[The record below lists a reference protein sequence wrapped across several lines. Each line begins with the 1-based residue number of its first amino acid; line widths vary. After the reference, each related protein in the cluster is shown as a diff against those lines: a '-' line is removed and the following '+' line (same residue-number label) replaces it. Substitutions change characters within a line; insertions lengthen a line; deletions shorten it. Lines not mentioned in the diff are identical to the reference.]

1 LTQAAASLYTGFMP
15 SPTTV
20 VPTFAYRCPACT
32 SPLDEQAGRLCCAN
46 EGREF
51 VQQGG
56 IWPLLTTE
64 QATAH
69 APFLRDYAVVRA
81 SEGWAR
87 PEPDSDLGPKAAYYL
102 ALPDWDVSGY
112 YPATWRRRR
121 LNYYAMSAVLEQ
133 QVGSLR
139 LLDLGAGNGWM
150 SNRLAKRG
158 HQLCALDLSLDAQDG
173 LAVGRVYFARESQRF
188 ARVQADA
195 QQLPLVTAQFDAVI
209 ANDSLHYLSDLT
221 ASLRE
226 AGRVLKPGGVLL
238 ILDSPCYPDQ
248 TEGETALSQLR
259 SYYEQFKLPALD
271 YHPGYLVREQLVGDL
286 QVAGFALVGWQGPFA
301 GVESGLLA
309 WWRKL
314 RGRPAPSET
323 YPLIVAR
330 KDN

>member
-1 LTQAAASLYTGFMP
+1 MACAADGS
-15 SPTTV
+15 
-20 VPTFAYRCPACT
+20 
-32 SPLDEQAGRLCCAN
+32 
-46 EGREF
+46 EF
-51 VQQGG
+51 GQLGG
-56 IWPLLTTE
+56 IWPLLTPA
-64 QATAH
+64 QAAAH
-69 APFLRDYAVVRA
+69 ARCLHDYAAVRA

-87 PEPDSDLGPKAAYYL
+87 PEPDSDLGPNAAYYL

-121 LNYYAMSAVLEQ
+121 LNYYAMLAVLERQ
-133 QVGSLR
+133 AGSLR

-158 HQLCALDLSLDAQDG
+158 HQLCALDLSLDARDG

-195 QQLPLVTAQFDAVI
+195 QQLPLATTQFDAVI
-209 ANDSLHYLSDLT
+209 ANASLHYLGDLA

-226 AGRVLKPGGVLL
+226 AGRVLKPGGLLL

-248 TEGETALSQLR
+248 AAGETALAQLR

-271 YHPGYLVREQLVGDL
+271 YRPGYVVRERLVGDL
-286 QVAGFALVGWQGPFA
+286 QAAGFALAGWQGPFA

-314 RGRPAPSET
+314 RGKPAPSES